1 MVKGDWALGQARM
14 NGISRRLVASMTIR
28 SGLCFVMIFKAF
40 LILFHVWYSEIDI
53 KRTNVNV
60 ELKIPFINTDVNFLF
75 ILVIIIS

>member
-40 LILFHVWYSEIDI
+40 LI
-53 KRTNVNV
+53 
-60 ELKIPFINTDVNFLF
+60 PFSC
-75 ILVIIIS
+75 LVQ